1 MKSAKLDCQEQREET
16 VCKVEWEIL
25 DINRIEIPIG
35 GSADYTWLKMKA
47 PGPLEAHTYRYW
59 PALVLMNLAPTPSP
73 VHIIQII
80 YTSRPLA
87 GASRLNAR
95 LGASNSS
102 KIFFESPT

>member
-16 VCKVEWEIL
+16 VCRVEWEIL
-25 DINRIEIPIG
+25 DINRIEISIG

-73 VHIIQII
+73 VYINTNNIHVPPIGWCIE
-80 YTSRPLA
+80 TECKV
-87 GASRLNAR
+87 G
-95 LGASNSS
+95 G
-102 KIFFESPT
+102 